1 MFNHSV
7 QGIQVNLDAFH
18 RSAERLRNFEAAD
31 LAGETVAMTI
41 AERAVTANTAVMRT
55 SLSLTSEIIDILA

>member
-7 QGIQVNLDAFH
+7 QGIQVNLEAFQ
-18 RSAERLRNFEAAD
+18 RSAERLHNFESAD
-31 LAGETVAMTI
+31 LARETVAMTL
-41 AERAVTANTAVMRT
+41 AERAVTANAAALRT